1 MRVCLAV
8 SAMVVSLF
16 LASSALAQSRVSVEV
31 GGMVSAYSVDTVA
44 GGGSTGVARSAL
56 SSAAVSS
63 AAVSSASSTSTIG
76 NGIAA
81 AEIRPSILTESGFL
95 FAVGFR
101 TGKAGFG
108 SAGTALFG
116 GDVSLGFQHRF
127 GRFIPFVKGEIGVNS
142 YADFQNS
149 FVSHDD
155 FRVDA
160 VIGTRLYVTQ
170 KMFVSAA
177 GFAGYGDRY
186 GATFGV
192 GGDVLQYFHRGVMP

>member
-1 MRVCLAV
+1 MRACLVA
-8 SAMVVSLF
+8 SAMVISL
-16 LASSALAQSRVSVEV
+16 SSARGALAQSRVSVEV

-56 SSAAVSS
+56 SSASVA
-63 AAVSSASSTSTIG
+63 STSATPTIG

-81 AEIRPSILTESGFL
+81 AEIRPSILTNAGFL

-101 TGKAGFG
+101 AGKAGFG
-108 SAGTALFG
+108 SAATTLVG
-116 GDVSLGFQHRF
+116 GDLSLGFQHTF

-142 YADFQNS
+142 YDDFQNS
-149 FVSHDD
+149 FVHHDD

-192 GGDVLQYFHRGVMP
+192 GGDVIQYFHRGVMP

>member
-1 MRVCLAV
+1 MRACLVA

-16 LASSALAQSRVSVEV
+16 SASSALAQSRVSVEL

-56 SSAAVSS
+56 SSASV
-63 AAVSSASSTSTIG
+63 SSTSSTPTIG
-76 NGIAA
+76 NGISA
-81 AEIRPSILTESGFL
+81 AEIRPSILTDSGFL

-101 TGKAGFG
+101 AGKAGFG
-108 SAGTALFG
+108 SAATALFG

-142 YADFQNS
+142 YNDFQNNY
-149 FVSHDD
+149 VTHDD
-155 FRVDA
+155 FRIDA
-160 VIGTRLYVTQ
+160 VIGTRLYITQ

-192 GGDVLQYFHRGVMP
+192 GGDVIQYFRRGVMP